1 MNENKENIATN
12 QEKQELTEMPFKDL
26 GEKERPVK
34 KPNYLLIII
43 LNIIITVASLFVY
56 HNYILKPSHF
66 NNIVGIDIKGFL
78 EKQKAGMVEGK
89 ITEDQFKANMD
100 RLENT
105 VNELG
110 KTKVIL
116 MSDVILRG
124 AEVVNVREN

>member
-12 QEKQELTEMPFKDL
+12 QEKQELTEMPFKNL

-78 EKQKAGMVEGK
+78 EKQKVGMVEGK

>member
-12 QEKQELTEMPFKDL
+12 QEKQELTQMPFKNL

-89 ITEDQFKANMD
+89 ITEDQFKSNMD

-116 MSDVILRG
+116 VSDVILRG
-124 AEVVNVREN
+124 AEVVNIREN

>member
-12 QEKQELTEMPFKDL
+12 QEKQELTQMPFKNL

-116 MSDVILRG
+116 VSDVILRG
-124 AEVVNVREN
+124 AEVVNIREN

>member
-12 QEKQELTEMPFKDL
+12 QEKQELTETPFKNL
-26 GEKERPVK
+26 GEKERLVK
-34 KPNYLLIII
+34 KRNYPLIII

>member
-1 MNENKENIATN
+1 MNENKENTATN
-12 QEKQELTEMPFKDL
+12 QEKQELTEMPSKNL

-43 LNIIITVASLFVY
+43 LNTIITVASLFVY

-116 MSDVILRG
+116 VSDVILRG

>member
-12 QEKQELTEMPFKDL
+12 QEKQELTEMPSKNL

-43 LNIIITVASLFVY
+43 LNITITVASLFVY

-116 MSDVILRG
+116 VSDVILRG
-124 AEVVNVREN
+124 AEVVNIREN

>member
-1 MNENKENIATN
+1 MNENKENIATT
-12 QEKQELTEMPFKDL
+12 QEKQELTEMPFKNL

-43 LNIIITVASLFVY
+43 LNTIITVASLFVY

>member
-1 MNENKENIATN
+1 
-12 QEKQELTEMPFKDL
+12 
-26 GEKERPVK
+26 
-34 KPNYLLIII
+34 
-43 LNIIITVASLFVY
+43 
-56 HNYILKPSHF
+56 
-66 NNIVGIDIKGFL
+66 VGIDIKGFL

>member
-1 MNENKENIATN
+1 MNENKENNATN
-12 QEKQELTEMPFKDL
+12 QEKQELTEMTFKNL

-78 EKQKAGMVEGK
+78 EKQKAGMMEGK

>member
-12 QEKQELTEMPFKDL
+12 QEKQELTQMPFKNL

-78 EKQKAGMVEGK
+78 EKQKVGMVEGK

>member
-1 MNENKENIATN
+1 MNENKENTATN
-12 QEKQELTEMPFKDL
+12 PEKQELTEIPFKNL

-34 KPNYLLIII
+34 KTNYLLIII
-43 LNIIITVASLFVY
+43 LNIIITVVSLFVY